1 MKSSIWRGAVLIAAS
16 ALFAAGFGVNQGH
29 AQSGNAPAKTEKAD
43 KQKST
48 EKKNTAKQG
57 ATQTTNGQPAPMSGF
72 RPDPQTNY

>member
-1 MKSSIWRGAVLIAAS
+1 MKSSISRGAVVVAAS
-16 ALFAAGFGVNQGH
+16 ALLAAAFGVNQGR

-48 EKKNTAKQG
+48 EKKNAAKQG
-57 ATQTTNGQPAPMSGF
+57 AAQTTNQPAPMSGF